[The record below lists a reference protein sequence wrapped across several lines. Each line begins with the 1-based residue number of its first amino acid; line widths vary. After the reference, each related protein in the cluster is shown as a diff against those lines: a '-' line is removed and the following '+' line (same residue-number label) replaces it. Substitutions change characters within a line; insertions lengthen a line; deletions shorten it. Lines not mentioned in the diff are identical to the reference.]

1 MKVNQTSTSY
11 QKDND
16 SFREFIKYNI
26 NSIKRTLIETEQ
38 LLNKVGF
45 LKLLMLFS
53 VSLSWITYVIY
64 FEHVGNFILRISQGN
79 ILIANLVLPVFQTFP
94 LLLSFI
100 YVFKGNYRALF
111 FKVKFSRIL
120 IYIILGVLTEIILS
134 VNIGLL
140 LKGIK
145 PSANPAVEDPIGI
158 TIYSLSIGL
167 IAEQILFYSVYY
179 FFFLLFLKVKLNNK
193 IVVIISLIPAI
204 LIFGLAHLAVYN
216 GNVLQCVFLIG
227 LPFTLMQVFLFFR
240 SGNFFIG
247 YIVHLVFDITI
258 LLIAKLT

>member
-1 MKVNQTSTSY
+1 MKINQTSTSY
-11 QKDND
+11 QKDTD

-45 LKLLMLFS
+45 LKLLLLFS

-64 FEHVGNFILRISQGN
+64 FEHVGNFILRLSQGN
-79 ILIANLVLPVFQTFP
+79 IFIANLVLPVFQTFP
-94 LLLSFI
+94 LLLCFL
-100 YVFKGNYRALF
+100 YVFKGNYSALF
-111 FKVKFSRIL
+111 FKVKSSRIL

-134 VNIGLL
+134 LNIVLL

-145 PSANPAVEDPIGI
+145 PSANPAIEDPIGI
-158 TIYSLSIGL
+158 TIYSLSISL
-167 IAEQILFYSVYY
+167 IAEQILFFSVYY
-179 FFFLLFLKVKLNNK
+179 FFFLLFLKLKLNNK
-193 IVVIISLIPAI
+193 IAVIISLIPAI
-204 LIFGLAHLAVYN
+204 LIFGLAHLSVYN
-216 GNVLQCVFLIG
+216 GNILQCVFLIG

-247 YIVHLVFDITI
+247 YIVHLSFDITI
-258 LLIAKLT
+258 LLIAKLP

>member
-1 MKVNQTSTSY
+1 MKLNQTSTSY
-11 QKDND
+11 EKDTD
-16 SFREFIKYNI
+16 SFREFIKFNI

-45 LKLLMLFS
+45 LKLLLLFF

-64 FEHVGNFILRISQGN
+64 FEHVGNFVLRLSQGN

-94 LLLSFI
+94 LLLGFI
-100 YVFKGNYRALF
+100 YVFKGDYRALF
-111 FKVKFSRIL
+111 FKVKFSIIL
-120 IYIILGVLTEIILS
+120 IYIILGVLTEIIFS

-158 TIYSLSIGL
+158 TIYSLSISL
-167 IAEQILFYSVYY
+167 IAEQILFFSVYY
-179 FFFLLFLKVKLNNK
+179 FFLLLFLKLKLSNK
-193 IVVIISLIPAI
+193 IVVFITLIPAI
-204 LIFGLAHLAVYN
+204 LIFGLAHLSVYN
-216 GNVLQCVFLIG
+216 GNILQCVFLIG

-247 YIVHLVFDITI
+247 YIVHLSFDITI